1 MRAVLLIILVMLLI
15 ALIGRAEEKIYTVTA
30 YCACK
35 RCTGPWSG
43 GPTASGKMPVE
54 GVTVA
59 GPRWI
64 PFGTKIEIAGV
75 GRRVVQ
81 DRLAKRFD
89 SRIDIYFSSHEVAKK
104 FGIKRLRVTFI
115 D

>member
-1 MRAVLLIILVMLLI
+1 MRIVAAFLSLLV
-15 ALIGRAEEKIYTVTA
+15 ACATHAGAKVYTVTG

-35 RCTGPWSG
+35 RCTGQWSG

-59 GPRWI
+59 GPRRI

-75 GRRVVQ
+75 GFRVIE
-81 DRLAKRFD
+81 DRLAKRYDNRFD
-89 SRIDIYFSSHEVAKK
+89 IFFKSHQDALN
-104 FGIKRLRVTFI
+104 FGIRRLKVKI
-115 D
+115 Q